1 MRQRQK
7 KILITV
13 FVILVLLLIL
23 FLGFFQK
30 KKPKNPEITQAIPT
44 EATIPTVDSSVQ
56 VELLPK
62 IIGKE
67 VLLKVSNIPNGTKSF
82 EYSLS
87 YETKQQGIQGVIG
100 TVNLTENETSYEK
113 QLTLGTC
120 SSGHCVYHDVVGSIN
135 LSLKFIGDYGEKI
148 FEKDYQM

>member
-1 MRQRQK
+1 MKQKQK
-7 KILITV
+7 KILMAVSIL
-13 FVILVLLLIL
+13 LVLLLII

-30 KKPKNPEITQAIPT
+30 KKPKNSEITQVVPT

-67 VLLKVSNIPNGTKSF
+67 VLLKVSNIPTGTKSF

-87 YETKQQGIQGVIG
+87 YETRQQGIQGVIG
-100 TVNLTENETSYEK
+100 TVNLTENETIYEK

-120 SSGHCVYHDVVGSIN
+120 SSGQCVYHEVIGPIK
-135 LSLKFIGDYGEKI
+135 LSLKFVGDYGEKI